1 MEKTI
6 DHVAK
11 QAKEA
16 SRILGKMSTQKKNQ
30 ILLAIADAVES
41 HSQQIIEANQ
51 MDLKNAK
58 ENGVPTVMQ
67 DRLLLDQ
74 KRIQDMAEG
83 VRQVV
88 ALSDPIGEVV
98 EGFVRPNGLKIS
110 KVRVP
115 LGVVGIIYEARP
127 NVTLDAIGLTLKTG
141 NAVVL
146 KGGKEAICS
155 NRAIV
160 QIASQAGEQAGMPK
174 GAIGFIDRT
183 DREATTYMMGLNGLV
198 DVLIPR
204 GGAGL
209 IQSVVKNAT
218 IPVIET
224 GVGNCHTYV
233 DASADVNMAADIV
246 INAKTSRPS
255 VCNACESLLV
265 HKDIADAFMPVILK
279 RFAEKNVQVVGCER
293 CRAYGQMELATP
305 EDYAKEFLD
314 YKISAK
320 IVDNI
325 DEAIAHITKYGTMHS
340 ECIVTKS
347 FDSAQ
352 KFTLEVDAAAV
363 YVNASTRF
371 TDGFEFGFGAEIG
384 ISTQKL
390 HARGP
395 MGLRELTSTKYTIL
409 GDGQIR

>member
-30 ILLAIADAVES
+30 ILLTIADAVEI
-41 HSQQIIEANQ
+41 HSKQIIEANQ

-160 QIASQAGEQAGMPK
+160 QIASQAGEQAGMPQ

-183 DREATTYMMGLNGLV
+183 DREATTYMMGLNGLI

-224 GVGNCHTYV
+224 
-233 DASADVNMAADIV
+233 
-246 INAKTSRPS
+246 
-255 VCNACESLLV
+255 
-265 HKDIADAFMPVILK
+265 
-279 RFAEKNVQVVGCER
+279 
-293 CRAYGQMELATP
+293 
-305 EDYAKEFLD
+305 
-314 YKISAK
+314 
-320 IVDNI
+320 
-325 DEAIAHITKYGTMHS
+325 
-340 ECIVTKS
+340 
-347 FDSAQ
+347 
-352 KFTLEVDAAAV
+352 
-363 YVNASTRF
+363 
-371 TDGFEFGFGAEIG
+371 
-384 ISTQKL
+384 
-390 HARGP
+390 
-395 MGLRELTSTKYTIL
+395 
-409 GDGQIR
+409 